1 MQGPEASPNGEK
13 KKGLKITLT
22 LKKSPTGEGKQVVS
36 ATQSSPTP
44 RTPTI
49 RTRTGASAEP
59 SPAFQTPQTPHTPHT
74 PHTPY
79 TPRSM
84 FSPASHDDSMLFS
97 SPGEISLA
105 TPGRPATSNKKR
117 PSAYPF
123 TVTELFQTMDSFF
136 STPNPFEIG
145 KKVSTQVQK
154 DAKIL
159 KRATELQREGI
170 LTRKIAKVPEMPR
183 NKTHWDYLLDEMV
196 WLSTDFRE
204 ERKWK
209 IAMAKKIAK

>member
-1 MQGPEASPNGEK
+1 
-13 KKGLKITLT
+13 
-22 LKKSPTGEGKQVVS
+22 
-36 ATQSSPTP
+36 
-44 RTPTI
+44 
-49 RTRTGASAEP
+49 
-59 SPAFQTPQTPHTPHT
+59 
-74 PHTPY
+74 
-79 TPRSM
+79 
-84 FSPASHDDSMLFS
+84 MLFS

-123 TVTELFQTMDSFF
+123 TVTELFHTMGSFF

-145 KKVSTQVQK
+145 KKVALQVQK
-154 DAKIL
+154 DAGVL